1 MNSIREGIL
10 KIERSIQSFMKWVLF
25 LILGGMTFVV
35 FMGVFFRYVLKAPL
49 PWSEELA
56 RYLMIWGASLG
67 SYVAFREGAHVGVTF
82 IIDRFGGKT
91 GIFLKRVS
99 QLILIIFVVIVV
111 KEGFNLVFKLKGQT
125 SPAMEIPM
133 GLAYLAIPVGF
144 LLILL
149 EALMMIS
156 VKVDSNLKE
165 DEKCL

>member
-1 MNSIREGIL
+1 MNHFRKGLL
-10 KIERSIQSFMKWVLF
+10 KVERSVHFLMKWVLF
-25 LILGGMTFVV
+25 LILGGMTLIV
-35 FMGVFFRYVLKAPL
+35 FMGVFFRYILKAPL

-67 SYVAFREGAHVGVTF
+67 AFVAFREGSHVGVTF
-82 IIDRFGGKT
+82 IMDRFRGKI

-99 QLILIIFVVIVV
+99 QLLLTIFVAIVA
-111 KEGFNLVFKLKGQT
+111 KEGFGLVLKLKGQT

-156 VKVDSNLKE
+156 IKDYHRIQEGEKNL
-165 DEKCL
+165 